1 MSTAGIALGN
11 EEGAAC
17 PEDLRDSCCRAGGLR
32 IPLDVETE
40 RERVGAIPTS
50 EGLGGVVT
58 LAWRARPLIWFWSS
72 SSIESMG
79 RSEGL

>member
-1 MSTAGIALGN
+1 MSTTGIALGN

-17 PEDLRDSCCRAGGLR
+17 TEDMRDSCPFRAGGLR

-40 RERVGAIPTS
+40 RERVVAIPMS

-58 LAWRARPLIWFWSS
+58 LAWRARPLI
-72 SSIESMG
+72 
-79 RSEGL
+79 